1 MKKLILMLIAIV
13 AVVFSSCTNTASKP
27 AATDTDSIAV
37 AVDSITVDS
46 VETVAVDTLVNE

>member
-27 AATDTDSIAV
+27 AATDTDSTAV

>member
-13 AVVFSSCTNTASKP
+13 AIVFSSCTNTASKP
-27 AATDTDSIAV
+27 AATDTDSTAV

>member
-13 AVVFSSCTNTASKP
+13 AVGFSSCTNTASKP
-27 AATDTDSIAV
+27 AATDTDSTAV

>member
-13 AVVFSSCTNTASKP
+13 AVTFSSCTNTASKP
-27 AATDTDSIAV
+27 AATDTDSTAV

>member
-13 AVVFSSCTNTASKP
+13 AVVFSSCTNTTSKP

>member
-13 AVVFSSCTNTASKP
+13 AVVFSSCTNTTSKP
-27 AATDTDSIAV
+27 SATDTDSIAV